1 MTVVVWPDDL
11 PCSVTLDGLQTGPR
25 GTRLLTATDTGLGK
39 IRRRGPRLSSMSG
52 LLRVTQDQRARFDC
66 FWEEDTAG
74 GVLPFLFRD
83 QQLDGYP
90 LDGGL
95 GSWLQTEDGTP
106 LRIESWWLVQFGQQ
120 EPAYSR
126 LSGRRFQIQF
136 SLVIL
141 P

>member
-1 MTVVVWPDDL
+1 M
-11 PCSVTLDGLQTGPR
+11 
-25 GTRLLTATDTGLGK
+25 
-39 IRRRGPRLSSMSG
+39 
-52 LLRVTQDQRARFDC
+52 
-66 FWEEDTAG
+66 
-74 GVLPFLFRD
+74 PFLFRD

-90 LDGGL
+90 LDDDL

-126 LSGRRFQIQF
+126 LSGRRFEIQF
-136 SLVIL
+136 SLVVL